1 MSLSTVR
8 SPVPAASPRPRHAL
22 LHTVPVGHA
31 APMQPSGLSG
41 WTPGQPTAVIDLG
54 EEFAPDPLNASTAAL
69 QFSAAYYAIDSSL
82 EGNGSKKRK
91 VERACDFCR
100 KRKARCDG
108 PKMPDNICSNC
119 ITNARTCTYLEG
131 SKPRGPPKAY
141 IVGLEDRVEKMEA
154 ILKRVS
160 SFSAMSSGSPF
171 LSLPK
176 VPVIL
181 DAQANSSFLQL
192 RPECDFSAELGPPII
207 RDSWK
212 NADPAPPASSS
223 DKALSDS
230 PKVITSSPS
239 ISRKQSLASLAAPQ
253 PNRACPTSHTGKVS
267 GTAKPSK
274 AAGKRRQPSG
284 YDSPSNS
291 DDASS
296 SSLSDSSEVDELGE
310 LSIVRGMKRLTL
322 RGLEPAEGSPERYLN
337 DNQLR
342 FHGKSSSFKLI
353 SHTRE
358 LMQRHIVETSSDG
371 RQSNSPADI
380 QLPSSTSN
388 KRPEFWTLPPWEKT
402 FENADDPTRLPDWL
416 LPAFPPP
423 DLADKLISDY
433 FNLNNS
439 TFSLLHRPTFERQWQ
454 EKLYTTNAWFAC
466 VCLAI
471 FGVASRWSSDPRVLP
486 DEVADKA
493 TEGSDNGIWTLA
505 GWQYIAVGM
514 KIHETRRSVMLP
526 PELFEIQSFSLIGL
540 YFRGTVAQHGSWFYL
555 SVGVLKAQDIGAHR
569 RKIYGRKPT
578 VEEELW
584 KRAYW
589 HLVAFDRIG
598 SMLIGRPCC
607 SREEDLDLDLPLEVD
622 DEFWEN
628 EDPELAFRQPDGK
641 PALVSCFVHWIKLSH
656 VVAYALK
663 TLYTPSK
670 SKPTLGLTGADWK
683 EETVQK
689 LNDALLKWLDELP
702 DHLRWRP
709 DMEDRIFASQAA
721 TLYSTYHLVQI
732 LIYRPFIHIPRGRS
746 LNRPY
751 SSQRAAFSQK
761 SLSICLN
768 SARAAAYILDVQ
780 TRRGMLNITNVIH
793 VSFVCAGVLLV
804 RLWDLVRQYGTS
816 RGTVS
821 REGRAQIAQE
831 ISSIMNEI
839 GDVMAR
845 LEEVSPK
852 WEIAREMLDEIKD
865 ALPNSP
871 TGETSPGRFFPED
884 HVGSS
889 YESNLATASDSPV
902 VPLRGYGRPQPPP
915 LAPPDTYDRRAYI
928 QEYIS
933 APQPSLTRRSMA
945 TYEGPSSQAH
955 LSFRYGDSVPQLWDM
970 DGAPASPPPLLD
982 FNFFPSHPP
991 SQRFVP
997 LPPPGAKTHDETP
1010 IYIPSQPMHHPTSI
1024 PHQGSIPSVAGTDHR
1039 GAPYHSVRPP
1049 PPQPHPIR
1057 TNFSRGYQEGYH
1069 QHSPHDYGPHTSST
1083 RPLPSDYRSS
1093 YCKHEDDSLGDHEC
1107 LRLRLL
1113 EEAYRSRS
1121 PPGPPLNPGSSS
1133 GGAYGS
1139 LHHSPDQWAN
1149 SGYRWS

>member
-1 MSLSTVR
+1 MH
-8 SPVPAASPRPRHAL
+8 PP
-22 LHTVPVGHA
+22 
-31 APMQPSGLSG
+31 GLSG

-54 EEFAPDPLNASTAAL
+54 EEFAPDPSNASTAAL

-91 VERACDFCR
+91 LRCRPGGSCR
-100 KRKARCDG
+100 KDG
-108 PKMPDNICSNC
+108 GDPQ
-119 ITNARTCTYLEG
+119 TGAFRLAQVVT
-131 SKPRGPPKAY
+131 
-141 IVGLEDRVEKMEA
+141 
-154 ILKRVS
+154 
-160 SFSAMSSGSPF
+160 SP
-171 LSLPK
+171 
-176 VPVIL
+176 
-181 DAQANSSFLQL
+181 
-192 RPECDFSAELGPPII
+192 
-207 RDSWK
+207 
-212 NADPAPPASSS
+212 
-223 DKALSDS
+223 
-230 PKVITSSPS
+230 PS
-239 ISRKQSLASLAAPQ
+239 ISRKQSVASLAAPQ
-253 PNRACPTSHTGKVS
+253 PNRACPTSHAGKGS
-267 GTAKPSK
+267 GTAKTSK
-274 AAGKRRQPSG
+274 AASKRRQPSG

-296 SSLSDSSEVDELGE
+296 SSLSDSSEIDELGE
-310 LSIVRGMKRLTL
+310 LSIVRGLKRLTL

-371 RQSNSPADI
+371 RQSNSPADV
-380 QLPSSTSN
+380 QLPH

-439 TFSLLHRPTFERQWQ
+439 TFSVGSSSLRASACTITFPAVTRSFWSHASTTKLLHRPTFERQWQ

-493 TEGSDNGIWTLA
+493 TEGSDSGIWTLA

-514 KIHETRRSVMLP
+514 THRSIFSRHRR
-526 PELFEIQSFSLIGL
+526 
-540 YFRGTVAQHGSWFYL
+540 AHGSWFYL

-628 EDPELAFRQPDGK
+628 EDPELVFRQPDGK

-656 VVAYALK
+656 IVAYALK

-670 SKPTLGLTGADWK
+670 SKPALGLTGADWK

-689 LNDALLKWLDELP
+689 LNDALLKWLEELP

-709 DMEDRIFASQAA
+709 DMGGRIFASQAA

-732 LIYRPFIHIPRGRS
+732 LIYRPFIHIPRGRW

-804 RLWDLVRQYGTS
+804 RLWDLVRQYGMS
-816 RGTVS
+816 RGTVA
-821 REGRAQIAQE
+821 REGRAQMAQE
-831 ISSIMNEI
+831 ISSIVNEI

-852 WEIAREMLDEIKD
+852 WEIAREMLDEIKN

-871 TGETSPGRFFPED
+871 TGETSPGRYIPEE

-889 YESNLATASDSPV
+889 YESNLATASESPV
-902 VPLRGYGRPQPPP
+902 VPSQGYGRPQPPSV
-915 LAPPDTYDRRAYI
+915 APCDTYDRRAFI

-933 APQPSLTRRSMA
+933 APQPSLTRPSMA
-945 TYEGPSSQAH
+945 TYEGSSSQAQ
-955 LSFRYGDSVPQLWDM
+955 LSFGYGGSVPQLWDM

-997 LPPPGAKTHDETP
+997 PPPPGGKTHDEAS
-1010 IYIPSQPMHHPTSI
+1010 IYISSQPMHHPAGI
-1024 PHQGSIPSVAGTDHR
+1024 PHRGSIPSITGTDHR
-1039 GAPYHSVRPP
+1039 GAPYQSVRPP

-1069 QHSPHDYGPHTSST
+1069 QQSPHGYGPDTSST
-1083 RPLPSDYRSS
+1083 RPLSGDYRSS
-1093 YCKHEDDSLGDHEC
+1093 YCKREDDSLGDHEC

-1113 EEAYRSRS
+1113 EEAYRHRAAPA
-1121 PPGPPLNPGSSS
+1121 PPPHPGSSS
-1133 GGAYGS
+1133 GGTYGS
-1139 LHHSPDQWAN
+1139 SHHSPDQWAN
-1149 SGYRWS
+1149 SGHR